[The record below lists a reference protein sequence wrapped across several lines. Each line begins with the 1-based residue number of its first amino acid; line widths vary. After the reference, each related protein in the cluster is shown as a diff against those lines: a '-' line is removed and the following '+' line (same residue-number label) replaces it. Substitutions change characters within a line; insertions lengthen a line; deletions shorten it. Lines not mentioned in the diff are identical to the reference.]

1 IFFYVAIYTMWLKR
15 LTVQNI
21 VIGGA
26 AGAFPPMIGWTAV
39 TGSLD
44 LASLTLFLV
53 IFVWTPPHF
62 WALALYRAGDY
73 ARAGVPMLP
82 VVAGTEETRRQIL
95 IYSVVMLPV
104 SVLPALAGV
113 AGWLYAGAALMLSGL
128 FLILAWAVWRD
139 CDGRLANRAAK
150 RLFGYSLFYLF
161 ALFMVLLVERAL
173 GISPLAPLTDLLS

>member
-1 IFFYVAIYTMWLKR
+1 
-15 LTVQNI
+15 
-21 VIGGA
+21 
-26 AGAFPPMIGWTAV
+26 MIGWSAV

-62 WALALYRAGDY
+62 WALALYRTGDY

-104 SVLPALAGV
+104 SLLPAVVGV
-113 AGWLYAGAALMLSGL
+113 AGWLYAVSALTLSAV
-128 FLILAWAVWRD
+128 FLALACVVRRD
-139 CDGRLANRAAK
+139 HEGRNANRAAK
-150 RLFGYSLFYLF
+150 RLFTYSLFYLF
-161 ALFMVLLVERAL
+161 ALFLVLLVEHAL
-173 GISPLAPLTDLLS
+173 AIAPFATITGLPT

>member
-1 IFFYVAIYTMWLKR
+1 MWLKR

-26 AGAFPPMIGWTAV
+26 AGAFPPMIGWSAV

-62 WALALYRAGDY
+62 WALALYRTGDY

-95 IYSVVMLPV
+95 IYSVVMVPV

-113 AGWLYAGAALMLSGL
+113 AGWLYAGSA
-128 FLILAWAVWRD
+128 LILSAAFLGLAYAVRRD
-139 CDGRLANRAAK
+139 HEGQNANRAAK
-150 RLFGYSLFYLF
+150 RLFTYSLFYLF
-161 ALFMVLLVERAL
+161 ALFLVLLIERGL
-173 GISPLAPLTDLLS
+173 GIAPFGPLADLPT